1 MLLAAFATVN
11 AAFFPAGDVLSLFVI
26 VGLILF
32 IGRKWSDSVLLSV
45 AILFLLQPYEW
56 YHYIASLFNPS
67 HTLPDFG
74 VGAMYQEV
82 AEYTRDG
89 KFWNFIW
96 QNITLGQK
104 ATLCWALGAG
114 RFWQTAGLFLL
125 GLYIGRKQLFLSNG
139 QNARFWMKALVIS
152 AIAFIRYI
160 NSRSFL

>member
-1 MLLAAFATVN
+1 
-11 AAFFPAGDVLSLFVI
+11 
-26 VGLILF
+26 
-32 IGRKWSDSVLLSV
+32 
-45 AILFLLQPYEW
+45 
-56 YHYIASLFNPS
+56 
-67 HTLPDFG
+67 
-74 VGAMYQEV
+74 MYQEV